1 MATSI
6 MATSIMAT
14 SIMATSIVCGYFNH
28 PWLLQLWLLQWS
40 MATSIMA
47 TSIVSMATSRSLPCP
62 TDSFQNLAIPAD
74 SGGFWRNEIWQRAL
88 PNLPFQNWDQNVP
101 WNGLEWNLEEWVN
114 CYIVILLFILNLVQL
129 FFHLHILQVLCGVYQ
144 IWWLRQVSS
153 KPSNSANATQ
163 LSLLISTS
171 ATTTRHS
178 TTTNQLNHDIHEWQQ
193 P

>member
-40 MATSIMA
+40 MATSIM
-47 TSIVSMATSRSLPCP
+47 
-62 TDSFQNLAIPAD
+62 AIPAD